1 MISQKIKYFVEYK
14 MKASDLADKFGELV
28 NKQRTPI
35 ELALIILIL
44 IHYAPTDVLG
54 KDLNS
59 RIQATLGPVLNP
71 IHAIMNNVFVRLFLW
86 LILVY
91 ACFYTK
97 DMTLFF
103 LVSIY
108 FIQASK

>member
-1 MISQKIKYFVEYK
+1 
-14 MKASDLADKFGELV
+14 MKASEIADKFGELV
-28 NKQRTPI
+28 NRQRTPI
-35 ELALIILIL
+35 ELALIVLIL
-44 IHYAPTDVLG
+44 IHYAPTDILG

-59 RIQATLGPVLNP
+59 RITSSLGPVLNP
-71 IHAIMNNVFVRLFLW
+71 IHSIMNNVFVRLFLW

-91 ACFYTK
+91 TTLYTK

>member
-1 MISQKIKYFVEYK
+1 
-14 MKASDLADKFGELV
+14 MKASDLANKFGELV

-44 IHYAPTDVLG
+44 IHYAPTDILG
-54 KDLNS
+54 RDLNS
-59 RIQATLGPVLNP
+59 RIKSTIGPVLNP
-71 IHAIMNNVFVRLFLW
+71 IHSIMNNVFVRLFLW
-86 LILVY
+86 LILLY
-91 ACFYTK
+91 TSFYTK

-108 FIQASK
+108 FVQASK